1 MQWDLNNNN
10 KAYYDEFSKCTRDDS
25 KITTML
31 CFRSKEN
38 HSLSFT
44 HFFPFCFSL
53 STSLM
58 LSLSYYITIFAAAF
72 PHIFFLYHFDPLA
85 LSAYDRREKTRIQK
99 AKAKGIT
106 SVKSMKH
113 KYNCE
118 YEFNCKLKHE
128 CVRTCVCVRVKTE
141 MKCEYRRE

>member
-10 KAYYDEFSKCTRDDS
+10 KTYYDEFSKCTRDDS

-44 HFFPFCFSL
+44 HFFHSASLCLPLLCSLYLIILLFSRLPFHVYFFSII
-53 STSLM
+53 ST
-58 LSLSYYITIFAAAF
+58 LSLSQHMIE
-72 PHIFFLYHFDPLA
+72 
-85 LSAYDRREKTRIQK
+85 REKTRIQK